1 MSLVLAADYRV
12 PDFDHWWAGARS
24 TKQVA
29 EACGAGSVCG
39 RCNHTIRTMIED
51 AAPDP
56 PPRKPDRLRRR
67 WGRS

>member
-1 MSLVLAADYRV
+1 
-12 PDFDHWWAGARS
+12 
-24 TKQVA
+24 
-29 EACGAGSVCG
+29 
-39 RCNHTIRTMIED
+39 MIDD

>member
-1 MSLVLAADYRV
+1 MRDAAPKLFGEMMSAPAI
-12 PDFDHWWAGARS
+12 AGIPRS
-24 TKQVA
+24 
-29 EACGAGSVCG
+29 
-39 RCNHTIRTMIED
+39 TIRTMIED